1 MTTETTK
8 FIVKNLFC
16 KSLLLYT
23 NVEKTCTVVKLM
35 SQYVGNNCI
44 FCSFSNS
51 VSRAIRVKEN
61 MAGLLAHY

>member
-1 MTTETTK
+1 MITETAK

-23 NVEKTCTVVKLM
+23 NVEKTGTVVKIM

-51 VSRAIRVKEN
+51 V
-61 MAGLLAHY
+61 

>member
-1 MTTETTK
+1 MICNRTNVRPLHMITETAK

-23 NVEKTCTVVKLM
+23 NVEKTGTVVKIM

-51 VSRAIRVKEN
+51 V
-61 MAGLLAHY
+61 